1 MCRMVLQLQ
10 LQMGLMVRHAT
21 ASRTDH
27 FATGLQLMTTARP
40 LDQVPDSDS
49 GWAWLASAAEMALR
63 SHHAPPSPASPAPG
77 QQACFPLLATRTPGP
92 DLAAVGPARRFA
104 RATLQRWGFTDRS
117 DDITLVLSELLTNA
131 LRYAPPRPGGWPV
144 RFGLVLPWPGSAML
158 CAVSDPG
165 LSPPVPGQAGPDSE
179 CGRGLHVV
187 EELSDWWG
195 YTPPGP
201 QGKVV
206 WAAFRVDG
214 SPGGR
219 C

>member
-1 MCRMVLQLQ
+1 MVLQLQ
-10 LQMGLMVRHAT
+10 LRMGLMVRHAT

-27 FATGLQLMTTARP
+27 FATGPQLMTTARP

-49 GWAWLASAAEMALR
+49 GWAWLASAAEMAVQ
-63 SHHAPPSPASPAPG
+63 SHPALLSPASAGPG

-104 RATLQRWGFTDRS
+104 RATLQRWDVTDRC
-117 DDITLVLSELLTNA
+117 DDVTLVLSELLTNA

-144 RFGLVLPWPGSAML
+144 RFGLMLPWPGSAIL
-158 CAVSDPG
+158 CAVSDPSG
-165 LSPPVPGQAGPDSE
+165 DPPVPGQAGPDSE

-195 YTPPGP
+195 YTPPGQ

-206 WAAFRVDG
+206 WAAFTVADH
-214 SPGGR
+214 PAGR